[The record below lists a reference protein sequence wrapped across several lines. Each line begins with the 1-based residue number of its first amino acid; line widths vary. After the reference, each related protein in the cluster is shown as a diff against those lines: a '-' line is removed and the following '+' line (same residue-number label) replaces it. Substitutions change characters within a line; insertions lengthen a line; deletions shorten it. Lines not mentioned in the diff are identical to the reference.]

1 MRNSKDAP
9 ALIFEWRP
17 GWFSIQRLGID
28 KVSVLYRIDQP
39 ILLGIMVRALC
50 PAEANPALSALG
62 SNPTVEEWP
71 EPPHQKERR
80 SGTMICICMAAN
92 YLAVYYLKG
101 PHKNTHPRH
110 LLNSTHTYMP
120 AEGRWEAP
128 SYRPAIRHCSGA
140 ALVPP

>member
-1 MRNSKDAP
+1 MYF
-9 ALIFEWRP
+9 LI
-17 GWFSIQRLGID
+17 
-28 KVSVLYRIDQP
+28 
-39 ILLGIMVRALC
+39 
-50 PAEANPALSALG
+50 
-62 SNPTVEEWP
+62 VEEWP
-71 EPPHQKERR
+71 EPPNHKERG

-101 PHKNTHPRH
+101 HHTRTHTQH
-110 LLNSTHTYMP
+110 LLNSVHTYMP